1 MKSKKAFT
9 MIELIFVI
17 VIIGILASIALPHL
31 SITRDDAKIT
41 KTVSNL
47 RTLLYDAY
55 SFYVSQSEEVWKT
68 AKWSD
73 VTDTLN
79 EIQSSTNV
87 LNSTVKIIGDSTDC
101 FSVQSITDINGTLL
115 NVISINTTDIICKKS
130 QKLAQKMGILDDV
143 YKREIILGGQNVTF

>member
-17 VIIGILASIALPHL
+17 VIIGILASIALPRL

-101 FSVQSITDINGTLL
+101 FSVQSITDTNGTLL
-115 NVISINTTDIICKKS
+115 NVISINSTDIICKKS

-143 YKREIILGGQNVTF
+143 YKRKIILGGQNVTF

>member
-17 VIIGILASIALPHL
+17 VIIGILASIALPRL

-101 FSVQSITDINGTLL
+101 FSVQSITDTNGTLL
-115 NVISINTTDIICKKS
+115 NVISINSTDIICKKS
-130 QKLAQKMGILDDV
+130 QKLAQKMGILDNV
-143 YKREIILGGQNVTF
+143 YKRTIILGGQNVTF